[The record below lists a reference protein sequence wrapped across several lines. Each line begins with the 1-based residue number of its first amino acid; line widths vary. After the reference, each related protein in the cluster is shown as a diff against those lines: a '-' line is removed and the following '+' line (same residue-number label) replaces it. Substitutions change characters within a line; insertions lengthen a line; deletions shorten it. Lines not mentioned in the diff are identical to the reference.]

1 MIEAR
6 EIKPRKQRRWLRS
19 IGLVLAIMFV
29 GLLVLSSL
37 PGALKGIGGFM
48 PLALF
53 TILALFGALLWLVG
67 GFVGADTPEKD
78 RDVGVALRGELGP
91 LYAEIR
97 PRSFVDM
104 VQIIG
109 LVVVS
114 MFQIDRWG
122 EVFDTI
128 RRNKLRT
135 VLTCVSVAWGIFVMV
150 VLLGMGQ
157 GLNNGIRKSFRKE
170 AANAVYIN
178 AAKTSI
184 PWAGYG
190 FNRKITFN
198 NRDYDSAQK
207 IEGIDHLGKQY
218 FIRGGRFGG
227 GEMKTQRG
235 TKTNMFGVNAINPAS
250 YYLDTIDIAQGRF
263 INDDDVANKRKT
275 CVIGEPV
282 RDYLFGHNTSTDPGD
297 GKVDNAIGEWIVVGG
312 VPFEVIGVYHTSN
325 EESARQ
331 IYIPVT
337 TAQLAF
343 NGADRLGMLMFDV
356 KPGITVEEEGRI
368 KRQVI
373 EMLAASHQFSPDD
386 KNAVRVFDTIE
397 GFSKFQQFFNVI
409 SLFVVVIGLGTLAA
423 GVVGVSNIMM
433 IAVKERTKEIGVR
446 KALGA
451 TPHSIIAM
459 IVQEAVFLTSIAGLL
474 GLSLGVV
481 VLGVLGKYV
490 HTEMI
495 DNPSINIGTGV
506 IAAVGLVIAGA
517 LAGFVPAKSAA
528 NVNPIE
534 TLRDQ

>member
-1 MIEAR
+1 LIEAK
-6 EIKPRKQRRWLRS
+6 EIRPRRRWLAR
-19 IGLVLAIMFV
+19 IGIALAILIV
-29 GLLVLSSL
+29 GMLILASL
-37 PGALKGIGGFM
+37 PGGLHGTGGGFL

-53 TILALFGALLWLVG
+53 TAFALFGALLWLVG
-67 GFVGADTPEKD
+67 GLVGADTPPDK
-78 RDVGVALRGELGP
+78 RTGFAVKAELGP
-91 LYAEIR
+91 LYAELR
-97 PRSFVDM
+97 PHGVLEVF
-104 VQIIG
+104 QIFG
-109 LVVVS
+109 LVFIS

-135 VLTCVSVAWGIFVMV
+135 ILTCISVAWGIYVMV

-157 GLNNGIRKSFRKE
+157 GLNNGIRKSFRRD

-184 PWAGYG
+184 PWGGYNI
-190 FNRKITFN
+190 NRRITFN
-198 NRDYDSAQK
+198 NRDYDAALK
-207 IEGIDHLGKQY
+207 IPGIAHLGKQY
-218 FIRGGRFGG
+218 FIHGGRFGG

-235 TKTNMFGVNAINPAS
+235 TKANLFGVNAINEAT
-250 YYLDTIDIAQGRF
+250 YYLDTVDMVQGRF
-263 INDDDVANKRKT
+263 VNKQDVALLRKT

-282 RDYLFGHNTSTDPGD
+282 RDYLFGHNTSTEAGD
-297 GKVDNAIGEWIVVGG
+297 GGVDDPMGEWIVVGG
-312 VPFEVIGVYHTSN
+312 VPFQVVGVYHSDN

-331 IYIPVT
+331 IYIPVS

-356 KPGITVEEEGRI
+356 NPDVSIEQEGQI

-373 EMLAASHQFSPDD
+373 ELLAASHQFSPDD
-386 KNAVRVFDTIE
+386 KQAVHVFDTIE
-397 GFSKFQQFFNVI
+397 GFSHFQQFFDVI
-409 SLFVVVIGLGTLAA
+409 SLFVIVIGLGTLAA

-451 TPHSIIAM
+451 TPQSIIAM
-459 IVQEAVFLTSIAGLL
+459 IVQEAVFLTSVAGLL
-474 GLSLGVV
+474 GLSAGVV
-481 VLGVLGKYV
+481 TLGAMGKFV

-495 DNPSINIGTGV
+495 ENPSINISTG
-506 IAAVGLVIAGA
+506 IAAAVGLVIAGA

-528 NVNPIE
+528 RVNPIE
-534 TLRDQ
+534 ALRDQ